1 MPNIKKSNVLII
13 SLIAILASIAIAYTL
28 LFSSRFER
36 WYYDY
41 SHENNDVNT
50 EAKII
55 EILSKLEKVHF
66 SKLPKS
72 FAENGMY
79 NDVKY
84 KALYQHKYFYKLK
97 RDQTLQKIVGKWR
110 VEDFVSRDQTHN
122 YTYFFDNKDIYWIT
136 DEKILVA
143 FLKLKHEF
151 EKNDLNWNELFV
163 SSSHRSPG
171 RNKKVKGAPASRHI
185 CGDAIDLD
193 VGDINRDGTRNQKD
207 KMKVLELCETLI
219 GNKGGIG
226 LYPGTYRV
234 HIDMRGHYAR
244 WNSYKPDI

>member
-1 MPNIKKSNVLII
+1 MKIRNVLII
-13 SLIAILASIAIAYTL
+13 SLLAIPLTIALLYAF
-28 LFSSRFER
+28 LFSLRFER
-36 WYYDY
+36 WFYDY
-41 SHENNDVNT
+41 THGNNDVNS

-79 NDVKY
+79 NDLKY

-110 VEDFVSRDQTHN
+110 IDDFVSRDQKPY
-122 YTYFFDNKDIYWIT
+122 YTYFFDNKDIYWLT

-151 EKNDLNWNELFV
+151 EKNKLNWNELFV
-163 SSSHRSPG
+163 SSSHRSPS
-171 RNKKVKGAPASRHI
+171 RNKKVGGAPASRHI

-193 VGDINRDGTRNQKD
+193 VGDIDRNGTKNQQD
-207 KMKVLELCETLI
+207 KMKVLDLCENLI

-244 WNSYKPDI
+244 WNSYKPDK